1 MEVDKEEEEWSRIAK
16 ALNFPFDGVDLTGED
31 RNAWFKDFR
40 VDGEEN
46 LRKRARFISFI
57 NTQREKKSAA
67 SLRSV
72 VKETVKKVFEDQKTE
87 TAIMSKAK
95 QDFTDNLLTDLG
107 TLEGTITSLRLG
119 HSRDNLSYIA

>member
-1 MEVDKEEEEWSRIAK
+1 MVQ
-16 ALNFPFDGVDLTGED
+16 NCQGVDLTGED

-46 LRKRARFISFI
+46 LRKRAHFISFII

-87 TAIMSKAK
+87 TATMSKAK